1 MKKLITFLM
10 LIFCFGLQAQTFTP
24 QKADIKNP
32 SKYTHQAVGDTVA
45 QMVYII
51 NAAGDTLGVVSVLF
65 TQAQIDSLQKSVQ
78 QGTWTVGLNFTQAQL
93 DSLQKAT
100 WSALWASAANQV
112 ITNGHLTDIRGS
124 DSTLVANGVKSISY
138 SLPSY
143 TTFTAGIAAD
153 TLSGTSVA
161 CAKITLMNA
170 SAGKILYYGFDGSI
184 TTANGQ
190 GALGYL
196 DTATLYVTN
205 LNKVY
210 LISDSATTDVRV
222 TYYNY

>member
-45 QMVYII
+45 QMFYMI

-78 QGTWTVGLNFTQAQL
+78 KGTWTVGLNFTQAQL
-93 DSLQKAT
+93 DSLQKVT

-112 ITNGHLTDIRGS
+112 VTNGHLADIRGS

-138 SLPSY
+138 TSGGY
-143 TTFTAGIAAD
+143 GTFSVSTVD
-153 TLSGTSVA
+153 TLSGTSVP
-161 CAKITLMNA
+161 CGEVFITNNT
-170 SAGKILYYGFDGSI
+170 AGTTLYVGFDGS
-184 TTANGQ
+184 TSTSNGYPL
-190 GALGYL
+190 AYRDEYRLKI
-196 DTATLYVTN
+196 TN

-210 LISDSATTDVRV
+210 LVGSASVDVRYV
-222 TYYNY
+222 YTNY